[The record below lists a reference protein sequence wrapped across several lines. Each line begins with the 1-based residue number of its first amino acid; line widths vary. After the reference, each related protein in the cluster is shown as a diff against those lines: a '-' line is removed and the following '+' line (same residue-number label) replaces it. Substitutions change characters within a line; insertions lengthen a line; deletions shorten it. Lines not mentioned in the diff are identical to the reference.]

1 MGDTEARDSGV
12 EAGRVRPP
20 RAVEPLILG
29 GFIVLAGCSLHLD
42 AGSVCSASG
51 PLNYVQL

>member
-1 MGDTEARDSGV
+1 MEARGSGV
-12 EAGRVRPP
+12 DAGQVRPP
-20 RAVEPLILG
+20 RAVGPIILG

-51 PLNYVQL
+51 LLNYVQL